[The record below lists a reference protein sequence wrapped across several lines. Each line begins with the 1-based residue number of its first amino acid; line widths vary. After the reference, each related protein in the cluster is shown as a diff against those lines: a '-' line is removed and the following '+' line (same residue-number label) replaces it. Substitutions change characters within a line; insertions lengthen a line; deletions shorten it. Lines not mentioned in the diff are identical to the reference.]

1 MRPSA
6 DTSKPCS
13 GPPAGIRRRPHSFL
27 ESNERPSLARSNV
40 LQSRSKRHEA
50 HIMRTLAAWL
60 LTVSAA
66 GAVGAQPAPA
76 PGYRFDEVRRKV
88 VLTTGK
94 QEVRVDKGQR
104 AHSGDGVQ
112 TGFFSYALISSEQH
126 RARFEIFAST
136 DVKLADGTPGVILR
150 SEEHT

>member
-1 MRPSA
+1 
-6 DTSKPCS
+6 
-13 GPPAGIRRRPHSFL
+13 
-27 ESNERPSLARSNV
+27 
-40 LQSRSKRHEA
+40 
-50 HIMRTLAAWL
+50 MRTLAAWL

-136 DVKLADGTPGVILR
+136 DGSHAIRLSATGPFDDPEGLGRRLAEDLLEAGAAGLIGENP
-150 SEEHT
+150 